1 MVFVNILGG
10 LRVIKD
16 PNLKNYLL
24 DITIVKNTSF
34 LDLLFN
40 IPKLYNGDIIHHRK
54 VTNYKTREL
63 KILDNYNSTI
73 EADGEIIGNGSLYV
87 TIIRNTLQFFSI

>member
-16 PNLKNYLL
+16 QNLKNYLL

-34 LDLLFN
+34 LDLHFN

-54 VTNYKTREL
+54 VTN
-63 KILDNYNSTI
+63 
-73 EADGEIIGNGSLYV
+73 
-87 TIIRNTLQFFSI
+87 